1 MGNGFPD
8 RFQPSMEMFIMN
20 KLANVKLSQIRVN
33 PVALREVDPEGQQF
47 KELLGSIRSQGVLSS
62 VSLRY
67 KPGDDGKDYEL
78 IDGLQR
84 FTAALQIGTGVVDAE
99 RKGVFETV
107 TSDGGETR
115 QVGLIPANIVE
126 RNDEDTLYAQIIT
139 NTQRVETKP
148 VEYARGLRRLLG
160 FNPTMTESEL
170 AVKLS
175 KSPTWISKQLGLLK
189 LADNIKPLV
198 NEGKVNLSNAYVLA
212 KLPAEEQIQW
222 LTRAQTE
229 SPEVF
234 GPAALERV
242 KAIRDA
248 NRQGREAGEIQFSP
262 VAHMRKKTDLEGEI
276 KSLSNLR
283 SIANSSNALSGIKPD
298 AEGVKAAFE
307 RGAALALQWTLN
319 LDPVSVEAQR
329 KSFEE
334 KKQRDADLKA
344 RREAEKKAKQ
354 DKEAADKTAKAATK
368 S

>member
-1 MGNGFPD
+1 
-8 RFQPSMEMFIMN
+8 MN
-20 KLANVKLSQIRVN
+20 RLANVRLDQIRVN
-33 PVALREVDPEGQQF
+33 PVALRDVDPESQSFQ
-47 KELLGSIRSQGVLSS
+47 ELLGSIRLQGVLSS
-62 VSLRY
+62 ISLRY
-67 KPGDDGKDYEL
+67 KPGDDGKEYEL

-84 FTAALQIGTGVVDAE
+84 FTASLQIGTGVVDSYEEVKA
-99 RKGVFETV
+99 
-107 TSDGGETR
+107 SGGEVR
-115 QVGLIPANIVE
+115 KVGVIPAQILD
-126 RNDEDTLYAQIIT
+126 RSDEETLYAQIIT
-139 NTQRVETKP
+139 NTQKVETKP

-170 AVKLS
+170 AMKLS
-175 KSPTWISKQLGLLK
+175 KSPAWIGKQLGLLK

-212 KLPAEEQIQW
+212 KLPAEEQLQW

-229 SPEVF
+229 APDVF

-248 NRQGREAGEIQFSP
+248 NRKGQDAGEIQFSP
-262 VAHMRKKTDLEGEI
+262 VAHMRKKGEVEAET
-276 KSLSNLR
+276 KSLDVIR
-283 SIANSSNALSGIKPD
+283 KIANSSNALSGIQPN

-307 RGAALALQWTLN
+307 RGAALALQWILN

-334 KKQRDADLKA
+334 KKQRDAELKA
-344 RREAEKKAKQ
+344 RREKEKADKKAK
-354 DKEAADKTAKAATK
+354 EAAESTAKVAAK